1 MNNDILRQL
10 IEQAGFSK
18 TYEPERTRRLIE
30 LCVLECAR
38 IVNQSPVMNYQYP
51 AFTPGSYIL
60 NHFGIKDERLDQQDT
75 V

>member
-1 MNNDILRQL
+1 MNNELAQQL
-10 IEQAGFSK
+10 IAQAGFSK

-38 IVNQSPVMNYQYP
+38 VVNHSPVMNYQYP

>member
-1 MNNDILRQL
+1 MNNELAQQL
-10 IEQAGFSK
+10 IAQAGFSK

-51 AFTPGSYIL
+51 AFTPGSYII
-60 NHFGIKDERLDQQDT
+60 NHFGIKDEQNQDQ
-75 V
+75 

>member
-1 MNNDILRQL
+1 MNNDISRQL

-38 IVNQSPVMNYQYP
+38 VVNHSPVMNYQYP
-51 AFTPGSYIL
+51 AYSPGSYII
-60 NHFGIKDERLDQQDT
+60 NHFGIKDEQSNINNN